1 MQPLGVEL
9 AGALQHQDG
18 GHSRRQAADA
28 QAPHHLPLHMAVG
41 AVRDGAETLGDGRE
55 GQVGANRGRR
65 REAEQ
70 QRQQRRHQR
79 ASTHPGQTDEDA
91 YKQTGNGIGQR
102 HGELGEPWPV
112 RLASQSGAASGRTEG
127 RTFINKVRES

>member
-41 AVRDGAETLGDGRE
+41 TVRDGAEALGD
-55 GQVGANRGRR
+55 ANRGGR

-79 ASTHPGQTDEDA
+79 APTHPGQTDEDA
-91 YKQTGNGIGQR
+91 YKQTGNGIGNR
-102 HGELGEPWPV
+102 HGGLGGN
-112 RLASQSGAASGRTEG
+112 LARGSRIT
-127 RTFINKVRES
+127 KWLLREDALRAGH